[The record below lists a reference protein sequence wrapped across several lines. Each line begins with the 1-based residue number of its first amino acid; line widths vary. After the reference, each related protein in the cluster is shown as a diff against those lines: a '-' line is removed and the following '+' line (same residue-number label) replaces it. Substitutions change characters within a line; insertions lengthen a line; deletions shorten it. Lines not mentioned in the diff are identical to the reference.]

1 MLYKSLLV
9 CAVSGRQFLLP
20 DSRKPKLHASDRNG
34 DSSVGAG
41 GFESGN
47 VNGFRSVCLSLCPEC
62 EAVARATWGTRKAK
76 GLGLGQAGSRSVSQ
90 SG

>member
-9 CAVSGRQFLLP
+9 SVVSGRQFLLP
-20 DSRKPKLHASDRNG
+20 DSHKPKLHTSDRNG

-62 EAVARATWGTRKAK
+62 EAVARTTWGTRKAK
-76 GLGLGQAGSRSVSQ
+76 GLGQAGSRSVSQ